1 MSKRPKSPA
10 AFLWRIEIQVPAKA
24 VSHFEDSLQPLCMA
38 VSSFMPEDDSNGGE
52 NAPWRVEGIAGAEPD
67 RKALNRK
74 FAKVAKEAGIKAPK
88 AKIQLLPPRDWVAEN
103 FADFPP
109 IRIGRYFIHG
119 SHFEGVPPAGR
130 ISIKLDAGQAFGSGE
145 HGSTAACLGVLD
157 GLAKKRRFL
166 KPLDM
171 GCGSGILAMAMAKT
185 WRVPVW
191 ASDIDD
197 EAVRV
202 TARNARLNR
211 LGAYVHAQC
220 GPGYRTAAVSRAR
233 PFDLIVANILAR
245 PLCQMSGE
253 LARHLEP
260 GGVAVVSG
268 FLDRDG
274 RRILQAHR
282 AFGLH
287 LTRSLSIAGWQTIV
301 MKG

>member
-1 MSKRPKSPA
+1 MRNRPKPSA
-10 AFLWRIEIQVPAKA
+10 TFIWRIEIQVPARA
-24 VSHFEDSLQPLCMA
+24 LDAFEDALQPCCMA
-38 VSSFMPEDDSNGGE
+38 ISTFRNEKDGG
-52 NAPWRVEGIAGAEPD
+52 WRIEGLTHAEPD
-67 RKALNRK
+67 RKAIRRL
-74 FAKVAKEAGIKAPK
+74 FAKAARKAGIETPK
-88 AKIQLLPPRDWVAEN
+88 AKIQLQPPRDWVAEN

-119 SHFEGVPPAGR
+119 SHFEGVLPAGLV
-130 ISIKLDAGQAFGSGE
+130 SVKLDAGQAFGSGE
-145 HGSTAACLGVLD
+145 HGSTAACLMVLD

-171 GCGSGILAMAMAKT
+171 GCGSGILALAMAKT

-191 ASDIDD
+191 ASDIDG

-211 LGAYVHAQC
+211 LGASVRAAR

-233 PFDLIVANILAR
+233 PFDLIVANILTR
-245 PLCQMSGE
+245 PLCQMAGD

-268 FLDRDG
+268 FLERDG

-282 AFGLH
+282 AFGLR
-287 LTRSLSIAGWQTIV
+287 LQQSLSIAGWQTVV